1 MARPRVMTSGD
12 LVLLGLAVVLV
23 LVAAAL
29 AGIEAALSRTSRF
42 RAEKLERD
50 LRARADRLVRVARDA
65 ARYVNLLL
73 LLRVAAELG
82 ATVIAAVLVVR
93 GVGPGNMSIL
103 IATGAMTLVVYIG
116 VGVGPRTL
124 GAQHSDA
131 IALRT
136 AGFVLALAR
145 VFGPLP
151 QLLIVVGNALTP
163 GRGFPAGPF
172 ASESELR
179 DLVDLAEQRDVIE

>member
-1 MARPRVMTSGD
+1 MTSGD

-50 LRARADRLVRVARDA
+50 GRARADRLVRVARDA

-82 ATVIAAVLVVR
+82 A
-93 GVGPGNMSIL
+93 
-103 IATGAMTLVVYIG
+103 
-116 VGVGPRTL
+116 
-124 GAQHSDA
+124 
-131 IALRT
+131 
-136 AGFVLALAR
+136 
-145 VFGPLP
+145 
-151 QLLIVVGNALTP
+151 
-163 GRGFPAGPF
+163 
-172 ASESELR
+172 
-179 DLVDLAEQRDVIE
+179 